1 MHHPGAALSAVLSA
15 VLRLPRCGNLSCPW
29 RCPERSCDALLH
41 SVLEVI
47 VEPGALERSHL
58 REVINEGGNQHA
70 IHAIKALGCSHLERL
85 IIVKVAPPLFLFGDS
100 RGGTRRGTDLCPRR
114 RHRQWSS
121 RQPNLAKPAE
131 RPRRREQLRQSTLNT
146 RVGAV
151 RRRAWP
157 LDAKEEIG
165 REIGHEI
172 SRDRRRLAEIGR
184 AVAHCGASRYC
195 GARPEHHWPWCWPM
209 ERAHLQ

>member
-1 MHHPGAALSAVLSA
+1 MEGASHALAGGAHCGASAVESLPETAEEIAENASA
-15 VLRLPRCGNLSCPW
+15 ESAPDPSLPFQPLPQGFGAIPGYAPSTAQLGYAPITARPGYASLIRAAQVAFRARQHRKKAVRIIEAAWSEW
-29 RCPERSCDALLH
+29 RFHSELEDCMLIASLIDSLH

-47 VEPGALERSHL
+47 VDPGALERSHL

-121 RQPNLAKPAE
+121 R
-131 RPRRREQLRQSTLNT
+131 
-146 RVGAV
+146 
-151 RRRAWP
+151 
-157 LDAKEEIG
+157 
-165 REIGHEI
+165 
-172 SRDRRRLAEIGR
+172 
-184 AVAHCGASRYC
+184 
-195 GARPEHHWPWCWPM
+195 
-209 ERAHLQ
+209 